1 MNAFLQRYNVGHR
14 LGAAFGILI
23 LLSGLLVA
31 TGLSSMASARQQLD
45 FIVLDRMA
53 KIQIGNGMLDAN
65 SSILIALGTYAMA
78 TTDALNDEA
87 VTTIKMQRQR
97 YSDLRAKL
105 ETLSSSE
112 EGRRIRAAMD
122 ERRAISGKLN
132 DNVMALVAG
141 KDNTGAQTLL
151 SEQARPATM
160 AWQEKF
166 ASWSRA
172 RKRRASRHTR
182 KRSRPW
188 TAASCCCS
196 LAAPQWW

>member
-87 VTTIKMQRQR
+87 LATIKNQRQR

-105 ETLSSSE
+105 DTLPSSE
-112 EGRRIRAAMD
+112 EGRKIRAVMD
-122 ERRAISGKLN
+122 EKRALSGTVN
-132 DNVMALVAG
+132 DEVMALSA
-141 KDNTGAQTLL
+141 KNDNAAAQTLL
-151 SEQARPATM
+151 SEKARPATLV
-160 AWQEKF
+160 WQEKIR
-166 ASWSRA
+166 SW
-172 RKRRASRHTR
+172 
-182 KRSRPW
+182 
-188 TAASCCCS
+188 
-196 LAAPQWW
+196 